1 MIKCI
6 RKASQGAV
14 MKWPNLKVW
23 GWGRGRGRGELTEES
38 SGIHGLW
45 LTGGYKN
52 RRGGVGAHLLRY

>member
-23 GWGRGRGRGELTEES
+23 GRGRRELTEES
-38 SGIHGLW
+38 DGIHGLW